1 MDMPLPGPWIILQ
14 EAADQAQPTI
24 QEIITSYI
32 NTLMPIFILI
42 IIGVILGIVVDRIS
56 QDRVIK
62 LFKDNWVVLFY
73 EDVDKNG
80 LNEAYLGKIRIPPRS
95 EGAFEID
102 YSIKAIEN
110 PIKLIGYL
118 KRAYYTTGK
127 EKYLERAKELYE
139 ELTKENKIDIEFDK
153 IKYDPFSEPT
163 EASKK
168 IYKQNI
174 KDIYAIVRF
183 EEYMTEEELRD
194 KRKELEKIFHPGPL
208 RRMKRAA
215 SNFLSLVKDKLK
227 TAFGV
232 ITTTIAKVAPITP
245 DISKE
250 VQKYGEAAIGKVGS
264 YEALLEN
271 SIGKLVKVQ
280 VNDVDK
286 VVRYYN
292 GVLREYSPNFI
303 AVYNVDFPI
312 DEEAVFIGEKLLDE
326 FPRERLDFH
335 GWELNEPQHIE
346 IINYR
351 YADGKVTFDIKN
363 IHKDHIYIEKIIIAD
378 KEITLEDP
386 NFTPGEVEHVE
397 VDGIEDGEPTIRILY
412 KIIKVADVIWPNSKA
427 KVIGAGEP
435 SESLVEGIFKKLE
448 RIKEKAS

>member
-1 MDMPLPGPWIILQ
+1 MYKTIFDPTMILQ
-14 EAADQAQPTI
+14 EAQQETQATI
-24 QEIITSYI
+24 NELIMSYI
-32 NTLMPIFILI
+32 NSLMPIFILI
-42 IIGVILGIVVDRIS
+42 ILGVILGLIVDRIS

-73 EDVDKNG
+73 EDIDKNG

-110 PIKLIGYL
+110 PIKLIAYL
-118 KRAYYTTGK
+118 KRAYRTTGK
-127 EKYLERAKELYE
+127 KKYLDRAKDIYE
-139 ELTKENKIDIEFDK
+139 RLVKEGRIDIEFDK

-168 IYKQNI
+168 IYKSNI

-183 EEYMTEEELRD
+183 EDFLTEKELLE
-194 KRKELEKIFHPGPL
+194 KRKELEKIFHPGHL
-208 RRMKRAA
+208 RRFRRSV

-227 TAFGV
+227 AAFGV
-232 ITTTIAKVAPITP
+232 LTSTIAKMAPISP

-280 VNDVDK
+280 VNDVDR

-292 GVLREYSPNFI
+292 GVLREYSQNFI

-312 DEEAVFIGEKLLDE
+312 DEEAVFIEDKLLEE

-335 GWELNEPQHIE
+335 GWELNEPQHIK
-346 IINYR
+346 IINYNK
-351 YADGKVTFDIKN
+351 DSDKLSFDIKN
-363 IHKDHIYIEKIIIAD
+363 IHRDHIFIEKVIIGD

-386 NFTPGEVEHVE
+386 NFTPGEIEHIE
-397 VDGIEDGEPTIRILY
+397 VDGVEDKEPRIRILY

-427 KVIGAGEP
+427 KVVGAGEP
-435 SESLVEGIFKKLE
+435 SESLVESLLRKIE
-448 RIKEKAS
+448 RIKD